1 MRSVVPIFLCLT
13 ISIGLFLLPSA
24 IWTFSTRNFNPTL
37 LEFMGFVFMFSVVI
51 FIGPFNLRLP
61 DWLGNPPGLYLL
73 NLIPIAVISL
83 VAYLILHRST
93 KLSRAKSACIAINA
107 SILLIQA
114 MGSLMLYF
122 FGRYSGP

>member
-37 LEFMGFVFMFSVVI
+37 LEFMGFVFLFSVVI

-73 NLIPIAVISL
+73 NLIPIAVIGL

-93 KLSRAKSACIAINA
+93 KLPRAKSACIAINA

-122 FGRYSGP
+122 FGRNSGP